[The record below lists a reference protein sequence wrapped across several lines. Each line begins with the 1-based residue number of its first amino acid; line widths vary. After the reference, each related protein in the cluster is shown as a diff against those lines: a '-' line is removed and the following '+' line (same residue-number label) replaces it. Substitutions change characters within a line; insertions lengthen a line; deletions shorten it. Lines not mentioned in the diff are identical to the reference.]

1 LLHSK
6 KWQQEQATR
15 DSLIIEAKSSVAGA
29 LLQAAMF
36 KPHSGG
42 NRGGRPKTGIKTGV
56 AAGLKTNKRELGGT
70 VLRRDPPMQCKL
82 AITHRMKCAAA
93 DPSAIATHVRQEITA
108 WCGFQ
113 WKQCLKWFKK
123 AGDYAEAVTALKLG
137 KYGPRPFG
145 SNLPSYKRPSRRS
158 KGCRLRAVTNTANC
172 QLEVFHSLSR
182 WFEGERQHGHTVTKT
197 MCRDFYMKFL
207 ERAAVRCKIQFLAG
221 DASVR
226 AKLTQLEDRVRIMST
241 RNKDTEKYYDQFVLT
256 KIGAVLRKPQRKTRL
271 SPPEEEQR
279 VQLTWQ
285 SIDRAIWTAAFAD
298 DETLQQHCP
307 DAVLWH
313 KQLESTIIAMWDHV
327 PVWLKCTGQ
336 SKVLFSESETKSWA
350 QRKRLSK
357 KTAAANAHYFRSS
370 EESEANDR
378 DAAVQELHEVLT
390 EAKAAV
396 ENAFSN
402 RPAQTRG
409 VYSAGGDKYRVTL
422 ILFQAVE
429 HWFSQSATPR
439 GFACIRSW
447 NSALPDLQ
455 GILIIHG
462 SVQCRLE
469 DLDDSGRY
477 NRDYQ
482 FHSKGKLYDR
492 KKGQSARGLLR
503 DWVKLRSQLGH
514 EQFLKL
520 RVWSQ
525 PAAWADEVVRY
536 NATHKVS
543 TSV

>member
-1 LLHSK
+1 M
-6 KWQQEQATR
+6 
-15 DSLIIEAKSSVAGA
+15 SSR
-29 LLQAAMF
+29 
-36 KPHSGG
+36 
-42 NRGGRPKTGIKTGV
+42 NR
-56 AAGLKTNKRELGGT
+56 
-70 VLRRDPPMQCKL
+70 
-82 AITHRMKCAAA
+82 
-93 DPSAIATHVRQEITA
+93 
-108 WCGFQ
+108 
-113 WKQCLKWFKK
+113 
-123 AGDYAEAVTALKLG
+123 
-137 KYGPRPFG
+137 
-145 SNLPSYKRPSRRS
+145 
-158 KGCRLRAVTNTANC
+158 
-172 QLEVFHSLSR
+172 
-182 WFEGERQHGHTVTKT
+182 
-197 MCRDFYMKFL
+197 
-207 ERAAVRCKIQFLAG
+207 
-221 DASVR
+221 
-226 AKLTQLEDRVRIMST
+226 
-241 RNKDTEKYYDQFVLT
+241 DTEKYYDLYVLP
-256 KIGAVLRKPQRKTRL
+256 KIGAVHRKPQRKTRL

-298 DETLQQHCP
+298 HETLQQHCP

-313 KQLESTIIAMWDHV
+313 QQLESTIIAMWDHV

-357 KTAAANAHYFRSS
+357 KTASANAHYFQSS
-370 EESEANDR
+370 EESGANDR